1 MKKTLI
7 AMAAVA
13 VAGVASAQV
22 TITGAIGAGISDTSA
37 ANRSIGWTDS
47 KFTLAA
53 SEDLG
58 GGMSAAVSMTI
69 ESYGDGAASTNVN
82 AGGATLDVNTANAGS
97 LSIFSTGAAAHDLA
111 VGSMSYGTN
120 DVLGGTTN
128 DYTAIQYNLPTLV
141 DGLSIGVRWAGADT
155 VSPSAVDK
163 QFRFGYNLAGA
174 ALTFNTKSTST
185 GTASTAG
192 LSYDLAG
199 ATLKV
204 VTDTSA
210 QVGSNKKTEYSI
222 SMPVGAVT
230 VAASNMTKGDLK
242 ATEATAK
249 IALSKRTTVQASI
262 GTFSGT
268 GITTTSAN
276 RVKIVHSF

>member
-1 MKKTLI
+1 
-7 AMAAVA
+7 
-13 VAGVASAQV
+13 
-22 TITGAIGAGISDTSA
+22 
-37 ANRSIGWTDS
+37 
-47 KFTLAA
+47 
-53 SEDLG
+53 
-58 GGMSAAVSMTI
+58 MSAAVSMTI

-82 AGGATLDVNTANAGS
+82 AGGATLDVKTANAGS
-97 LSIFSTGAAAHDLA
+97 LSFFSTGAAAHDLA

-141 DGLSIGVRWAGADT
+141 DGLSIGVRWASVDT
-155 VSPSAVDK
+155 VATAGLDK

-210 QVGSNKKTEYSI
+210 QTGNDKKTEYSI

-230 VAASNMTKGDLK
+230 VAASNMTKGTLK